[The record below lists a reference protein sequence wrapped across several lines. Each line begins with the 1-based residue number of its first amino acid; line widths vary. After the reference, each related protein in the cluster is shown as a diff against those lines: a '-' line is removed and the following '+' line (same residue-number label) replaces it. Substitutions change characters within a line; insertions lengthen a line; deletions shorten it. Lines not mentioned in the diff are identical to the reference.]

1 MVSMQLNSWLS
12 TQATPPV
19 AEPTLRGL
27 EAIAAADGW
36 MVALVGMSIVFVA
49 LFLLFLVMVGL
60 LYWFMRS
67 PAKTFLS
74 TRHEAAKREMTE
86 ATALRARELHGSDP
100 HSRGEAETNLTHSLK
115 SLSR

>member
-86 ATALRARELHGSDP
+86 ATALRE
-100 HSRGEAETNLTHSLK
+100 EAEARLAKYDSLLK
-115 SLSR
+115 GLEDEIASIR